1 MKRHIMIL
9 TILALFPL
17 FLSAQSREAVISED
31 YIKDP
36 NKPILVMFTASWCA
50 PCQTMKKNIFP
61 REDVKPLLDQMNV
74 LMMDVDTRE
83 GKRYKSLLDCAG
95 DGIPCLLLMDK
106 DQNILG
112 KFIGAPSGRGV
123 GKFVDF
129 LNKALV
135 K

>member
-1 MKRHIMIL
+1 MKRHIIIL
-9 TILALFPL
+9 TILALFPI
-17 FLSAQSREAVISED
+17 FLSAQSREAVIPED

-50 PCQTMKKNIFP
+50 PCQTMKQNIFL

-83 GKRYKSLLDCAG
+83 GRRYKSLLDCAG
-95 DGIPCLLLMDK
+95 DGIPCLLLMDT

-112 KFIGAPSGRGV
+112 KFIGAPRSREV
-123 GKFVDF
+123 GKFIDF
-129 LNKALV
+129 LNKVLTE
-135 K
+135 